1 MKMPAPVLCRVATC
15 PETGLGVLSAQQE
28 GRHGLEHMEKRAGMS
43 WMRWELKVIHGQW
56 LLVWFGSTQPEVREE
71 CREGGGHPE
80 AILKVMQRGG
90 RDRSRTLEQES

>member
-43 WMRWELKVIHGQW
+43 GMRWELKVIHGQW
-56 LLVWFGSTQPEVREE
+56 LLVWFGPTQPEVIEKNVE
-71 CREGGGHPE
+71 KTGV
-80 AILKVMQRGG
+80 ILRPF
-90 RDRSRTLEQES
+90 

>member
-43 WMRWELKVIHGQW
+43 GMRWEL
-56 LLVWFGSTQPEVREE
+56 
-71 CREGGGHPE
+71 
-80 AILKVMQRGG
+80 
-90 RDRSRTLEQES
+90 